1 MGGGTDGDAD
11 PGGEVVTA
19 KRANDETVFLQGE
32 KNGVAITDF
41 DHDVVSGARD
51 EAEFQ
56 LFQERVEEIASLV
69 G

>member
-1 MGGGTDGDAD
+1 MGQEFFEAGHLGWGTDGDAD
-11 PGGEVVTA
+11 PGGEVVTT

-51 EAEFQ
+51 EAEF
-56 LFQERVEEIASLV
+56 
-69 G
+69 